1 MTVVIQEQEKECK
14 DSLRI
19 IENLKKINYEK
30 KAYENTALD
39 EIIDRLNFG
48 DIDEMTDEQKYL
60 IRQKGYSNVEKNLS
74 NLAQNLDVAGRLYL
88 PKSSQDMFKDEG
100 IFVGDEDESKSLI
113 GKANKKLNEQEIT
126 LERPAQHTLLKKVKR
141 YINSLKPKLV
151 DIESQTLHTGVIPPD
166 PVKKKR
172 VVVKKSRQHT

>member
-141 YINSLKPKLV
+141 YINSLKPNLV
-151 DIESQTLHTGVIPPD
+151 DIES
-166 PVKKKR
+166 
-172 VVVKKSRQHT
+172 

>member
-1 MTVVIQEQEKECK
+1 MTVVIQEQEKERK

-30 KAYENTALD
+30 KVYENTALD

-88 PKSSQDMFKDEG
+88 PKSS
-100 IFVGDEDESKSLI
+100 
-113 GKANKKLNEQEIT
+113 
-126 LERPAQHTLLKKVKR
+126 
-141 YINSLKPKLV
+141 
-151 DIESQTLHTGVIPPD
+151 
-166 PVKKKR
+166 
-172 VVVKKSRQHT
+172 